1 MSMTQPFTVRITVR
15 VYETD
20 ALGHLNGNVY
30 LQHAEHARW
39 ELLRAAGISQ
49 QALLDKGVS
58 PVNLETTIKHHREVG
73 VGDEVDISCAFVF
86 GDGKSFRV
94 EQRMSRPDGT
104 LVAEVSNV
112 GGIFDLSER
121 RLVSGPREYFRSV
134 ATNPEVA
141 GL

>member
-1 MSMTQPFTVRITVR
+1 MDKPFTMRVTVR

-20 ALGHLNGNVY
+20 AQGHLNGNVY

-39 ELLRAAGISQ
+39 ELLRAAGIRQSE
-49 QALLDKGVS
+49 LLAKNVS
-58 PVNLETTIKHHREVG
+58 PVNLETTIRYHNEVLA
-73 VGDEVDISCAFVF
+73 GDDVDISCAFVF

-94 EQRMSRPDGT
+94 EQTFRRPDDT

-112 GGIFDLSER
+112 GGLLDLQQR
-121 RLVSGPREYFRSV
+121 KLVRSPREYFSAVAADPSV
-134 ATNPEVA
+134 L